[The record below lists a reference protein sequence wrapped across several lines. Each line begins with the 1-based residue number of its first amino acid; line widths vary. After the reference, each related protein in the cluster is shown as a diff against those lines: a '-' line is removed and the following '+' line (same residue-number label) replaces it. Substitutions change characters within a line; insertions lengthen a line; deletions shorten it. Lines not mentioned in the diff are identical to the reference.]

1 MWTASSLP
9 SWGQHR
15 WSFSTAKLP
24 LSFPKTASTTM
35 QSKRSERVGDLI
47 LEFVSQ
53 VLSRE
58 INDPR
63 VGVVTLTGVEVSND
77 LKHARVFFSVLVNQQ
92 GKDEVLSGLRSASGF
107 IRSKIARELKL
118 RYVPTLEF
126 IYDDTQAN
134 AQRIEELLR
143 KVKDVE

>member
-1 MWTASSLP
+1 
-9 SWGQHR
+9 
-15 WSFSTAKLP
+15 
-24 LSFPKTASTTM
+24 M

-53 VLSRE
+53 VLSRG

-77 LKHARVFFSVLVNQQ
+77 LKHARIFFSLLVNQQ
-92 GKDEVLSGLRSASGF
+92 ERDEVLSGLKSASGF

-118 RYVPTLEF
+118 RFVPALEF
-126 IYDDTQAN
+126 VYDDTQAN

>member
-1 MWTASSLP
+1 
-9 SWGQHR
+9 
-15 WSFSTAKLP
+15 
-24 LSFPKTASTTM
+24 M

-53 VLSRE
+53 VLSRG

-77 LKHARVFFSVLVNQQ
+77 LKHARIFFNLLVNLQE
-92 GKDEVLSGLRSASGF
+92 KDEVLSGLKSASGF

-118 RYVPTLEF
+118 RFVPTLEF
-126 IYDDTQAN
+126 VYDDTQAN

>member
-1 MWTASSLP
+1 
-9 SWGQHR
+9 
-15 WSFSTAKLP
+15 
-24 LSFPKTASTTM
+24 M